1 MCSYCTLVAYKKSFA
16 AKFIKSSG
24 NFFLRKKTVFDETFS

>member
-24 NFFLRKKTVFDETFS
+24 NDFLKKTVFDETFS